1 MSRSHSENRCAPCG
15 LYRPLCICAL
25 APKLETRT
33 RVLVLMHVRETP
45 LTTNTA
51 RLAELA
57 LKNAELRVRGKRGED
72 LDCSDVAKNSEYS
85 PGVLFPSVDAQILS
99 PELVA
104 SLGKPLLLVVPDGN
118 WKQTSK
124 IQKRVP
130 GLSEL
135 PKFKLPPGPPSEYRL
150 RIAPKPEYVS
160 TFEAILRAVKIA
172 ETPYIG
178 PDRATELERVLHSYF
193 KMKVERTLWS
203 RGQLKAD
210 QVFGGVPDAAIEA
223 FREAGRRGTALRDE
237 RIV

>member
-15 LYRPLCICAL
+15 LYRPLCICDI

-33 RVLVLMHVRETP
+33 RVLVLMHVREMP

-57 LKNAELRVRGKRGED
+57 LKNAELRVRGKKGED
-72 LDCSDVAKNSEYS
+72 LDCSDVGANTEYY
-85 PGVLFPSVDAQILS
+85 PGVLFPSADAEVLT
-99 PELVA
+99 PELVE
-104 SLGKPLLLVVPDGN
+104 SFKKPLLLVVPDGN

-130 GLSEL
+130 GLAHL

-172 ETPYIG
+172 ETPYVGMEKAI
-178 PDRATELERVLHSYF
+178 EIEKILHGYF

-203 RGQLKAD
+203 RGLLKAD
-210 QVFGGVPDAAIEA
+210 QVFGGVPQKAIDS
-223 FREAGRRGTALRDE
+223 FYEAGSRGTPSNNPQ
-237 RIV
+237 

>member
-1 MSRSHSENRCAPCG
+1 
-15 LYRPLCICAL
+15 
-25 APKLETRT
+25 
-33 RVLVLMHVRETP
+33 MHIRELP

-57 LKNAELRVRGKRGED
+57 LTNAELRVRGKKGED
-72 LDCSDVAKNSEYS
+72 LDCTDIKETRDYV
-85 PGVLFPSVDAQILS
+85 PGVLFPAPDAKELT
-99 PELVA
+99 PELVE
-104 SLGKPLLLVVPDGN
+104 SFGKPLLLVVPDGN

-130 GLSEL
+130 GLADL

-172 ETPYIG
+172 ETPFIG
-178 PDRATELERVLHSYF
+178 AAKANELERVLHSYF

-203 RGQLKAD
+203 RGLLKAD
-210 QVFGGVPDAAIEA
+210 QVFGGVPQAAIDA
-223 FREAGRRGTALRDE
+223 FREAGARGTPRSSSLSRE
-237 RIV
+237 E